1 MTPKTDEE
9 RGLRAALWAIAL
21 SGAALTLA
29 SPFVLG
35 REGVLGVALGSVIA
49 AFNLWSL
56 GRIVRAFMNGA
67 GLPWVLLAALK
78 LVGLLAVV
86 AVVLKLGL
94 TCPPSQ
100 TNFLFVDLGD
110 SELNLF
116 AELQRRRL
124 IVRRLGQ
131 FGATRN
137 SYRIS
142 IGTPAENDQLIEALR
157 DIMGSHSPTARPVS
171 RQGSNS

>member
-35 REGVLGVALGSVIA
+35 RDGVLGVALGSMIA

-86 AVVLKLGL
+86 AVVLQLGITTVIPL
-94 TCPPSQ
+94 AVGYGALP
-100 TNFLFVDLGD
+100 LGIV
-110 SELNLF
+110 F
-116 AELQRRRL
+116 AQR
-124 IVRRLGQ
+124 
-131 FGATRN
+131 GA
-137 SYRIS
+137 
-142 IGTPAENDQLIEALR
+142 
-157 DIMGSHSPTARPVS
+157 ARPRVATS
-171 RQGSNS
+171 PHIQGGINDDSGPEGR